1 VHCIVSLCL
10 QRALAAGAA
19 CARLNWLYHAS
30 TSRGLQC
37 LSERLCMPQQ
47 EKSRFTSGSVCL
59 AGMSKA
65 PAPPGPRVRPSIYG
79 DGLKMPQALARI
91 RAVG

>member
-1 VHCIVSLCL
+1 
-10 QRALAAGAA
+10 
-19 CARLNWLYHAS
+19 
-30 TSRGLQC
+30 
-37 LSERLCMPQQ
+37 MPQQ